1 MIRIVDFK
9 TPGSGEVDRNDWANV
24 ERLRPSDEV
33 KFVLCDRAD
42 YDWAVAR
49 IEEHNLVSAVT
60 CVLFSPVQA
69 QCGDAHIS
77 GVEGLE
83 PRALAQ
89 WMLDDGLPVRLQLQ
103 LHKFIWDPTTRGV

>member
-1 MIRIVDFK
+1 MG
-9 TPGSGEVDRNDWANV
+9 T
-24 ERLRPSDEV
+24 
-33 KFVLCDRAD
+33 
-42 YDWAVAR
+42 
-49 IEEHNLVSAVT
+49 
-60 CVLFSPVQA
+60 A
-69 QCGDAHIS
+69 QCGDAHIT